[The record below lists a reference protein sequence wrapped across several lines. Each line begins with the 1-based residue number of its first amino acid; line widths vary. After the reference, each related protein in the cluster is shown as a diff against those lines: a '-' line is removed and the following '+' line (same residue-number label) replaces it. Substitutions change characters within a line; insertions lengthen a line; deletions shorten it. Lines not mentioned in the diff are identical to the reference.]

1 MPDKEKAN
9 YRLPKAALLSKPEEF
24 QAVYRNGKRLR
35 GIEFSL
41 IFIPNGLQTNR
52 LGISVHGVK
61 KAVQRNRIKRIIRE
75 FYRLN
80 RQFISPPSDIVIAVR
95 SGFPPSSPQDVD
107 RVVKPLLARLPPV
120 SS

>member
-41 IFIPNGLQTNR
+41 IFIPNGLQINR